1 MQIYAYAYTTQR
13 HTTPFHTLEMHT
25 NTPQVHKD
33 KHIPKH
39 KEACVHTNIYKCTN
53 ARAEAGHAC
62 THSDH
67 TPRMGVCLLAMPAS
81 CHQVVAFTG
90 GWVPCRLGVAI
101 HTPATCPEEGP
112 LHPPGGPALQARPG
126 AQSPLVLSLQTGAC
140 GLSQTSAGL
149 GEGRARARV
158 GPYQAALRPSSPHPL
173 ASCLQAVEGLSP
185 GGQCLCK
192 LANPAFLSPGL
203 PSARAADIQSYVD
216 MLSPEL
222 SLAQGKL
229 ERATPPPPPPSFPPP
244 PPPPGTQLP
253 PPPPGYP
260 APKPP
265 VGLHAAD
272 IYMQTKSKLRHV
284 ETQAFKKEVVS
295 PHQTWDNGGQ

>member
-1 MQIYAYAYTTQR
+1 
-13 HTTPFHTLEMHT
+13 
-25 NTPQVHKD
+25 
-33 KHIPKH
+33 
-39 KEACVHTNIYKCTN
+39 
-53 ARAEAGHAC
+53 
-62 THSDH
+62 
-67 TPRMGVCLLAMPAS
+67 
-81 CHQVVAFTG
+81 
-90 GWVPCRLGVAI
+90 
-101 HTPATCPEEGP
+101 
-112 LHPPGGPALQARPG
+112 
-126 AQSPLVLSLQTGAC
+126 
-140 GLSQTSAGL
+140 
-149 GEGRARARV
+149 
-158 GPYQAALRPSSPHPL
+158 
-173 ASCLQAVEGLSP
+173 
-185 GGQCLCK
+185 
-192 LANPAFLSPGL
+192 
-203 PSARAADIQSYVD
+203 